1 MAVLSYVVEDVIA
14 ASPVEVF
21 DFCSDLRNELVW
33 NPNAEQVD
41 KLTDGPVGPG
51 TRFRACWANAGEVTV
66 DVSEFDRPKRW
77 ATRSIARGMEVV
89 FRGAVSE
96 EDGKTRYMARMEV
109 RPIGLAWLYAPLAL
123 LAMRRQD
130 TTNMRLIKEA
140 VEAGIRRSS

>member
-1 MAVLSYVVEDVIA
+1 MVSYVVEDVMA

-41 KLTDGPVGPG
+41 KLTDGPVGCG
-51 TRFRACWANAGEVTV
+51 TRFRARWANAGEVTV
-66 DVSEFDRPKRW
+66 DVFEFDRPKLW
-77 ATRSIARGMEVV
+77 ATRSVARGMEVV

-96 EDGKTRYMARMEV
+96 EDGRTRYVARMEV
-109 RPIGLAWLYAPLAL
+109 RPIGLARLYAPLAL
-123 LAMRRQD
+123 LVMRRQD

>member
-1 MAVLSYVVEDVIA
+1 MA

-41 KLTDGPVGPG
+41 KLTDAPVGPG
-51 TRFRACWANAGEVTV
+51 TRFRARWANAGEVTV
-66 DVSEFDRPKRW
+66 DVFEFDRPKHW
-77 ATRSIARGMEVV
+77 ATRSVARGMEVV

-96 EDGKTRYMARMEV
+96 EDGRTRYVARMEV
-109 RPIGLAWLYAPLAL
+109 RPIGLARLYAPLAL

>member
-1 MAVLSYVVEDVIA
+1 MAVLSYLVEDVIA

-41 KLTDGPVGPG
+41 KLTDGPVGAG
-51 TRFRACWANAGEVTV
+51 TRFRARWANAGEVIV
-66 DVSEFDRPKRW
+66 EVSEYDRPHQW
-77 ATRSIARGMEVV
+77 ATRSIARGMEVI
-89 FRGAVSE
+89 FRGTVSE
-96 EDGKTRYMARMEV
+96 DDGRTRYVARMEV

-130 TTNMRLIKEA
+130 TTNMHLIKEA
-140 VEAGIRRSS
+140 VEAAASTK